1 MPKHTRGRPKRA
13 EGSTTAPQLNV
24 MLQARGQMTRCID
37 CFDTLLYNAHDH
49 ARAEQGLEQLVL
61 ETMSALRRVYVAR
74 NGVEGGVP

>member
-1 MPKHTRGRPKRA
+1 
-13 EGSTTAPQLNV
+13 
-24 MLQARGQMTRCID
+24 MTRCID